1 MCKYPAAA
9 SFVVASAQVG
19 DVSFVLLLV
28 VRRWRRCFLLDVVV
42 VVVWFLIVIVL
53 VPNRFLV
60 VDNP

>member
-28 VRRWRRCFLLDVVV
+28 VAAVVAL
-42 VVVWFLIVIVL
+42 FFI
-53 VPNRFLV
+53 
-60 VDNP
+60 